1 MAAWLTIALSL
12 SLSSV
17 VIITY
22 TEAIALESRVG
33 LVPYPK
39 REHVSSD
46 VGLHAREIHRARYT
60 LSLIPTCA
68 RAANALPAPPPYRTP
83 RSISRLISAS
93 RWNRG
98 EISRGWSLGN
108 WKPSFSKI
116 SRVLKKLDGERERRC
131 KYYRLIKEAFNS
143 YDLVYKFINF
153 QRISRIFS
161 LQIDIKLCNYLIC
174 QLEKIFFELYTI
186 FWTLPNIRIY
196 ICREK
201 NRVYLVKSKLA
212 WTIISREWKTGCE
225 ISAKCGLLSKLNE
238 KREGRVWKLRHA
250 RARLL
255 IQKEEEEEAGAAD
268 KRRLPRSEP
277 LWPGY
282 KRENPGPVCLRA
294 GRGQAAARRNH
305 VLPRA
310 RSPESFYCP

>member
-1 MAAWLTIALSL
+1 MKQGRNIAR
-12 SLSSV
+12 V
-17 VIITY
+17 VSGKLE
-22 TEAIALESRVG
+22 TELFENFPRFEEIKWR
-33 LVPYPK
+33 K
-39 REHVSSD
+39 RGD
-46 VGLHAREIHRARYT
+46 
-60 LSLIPTCA
+60 
-68 RAANALPAPPPYRTP
+68 
-83 RSISRLISAS
+83 AS
-93 RWNRG
+93 F
-98 EISRGWSLGN
+98 IDL
-108 WKPSFSKI
+108 
-116 SRVLKKLDGERERRC
+116 LKKLSTVTI
-131 KYYRLIKEAFNS
+131 L
-143 YDLVYKFINF
+143 FINLL
-153 QRISRIFS
+153 ISVIRKISKIFS
-161 LQIDIKLCNYLIC
+161 LQIYIKLCNYLIC

-212 WTIISREWKTGCE
+212 WTIISREWKTGRE

-238 KREGRVWKLRHA
+238 KREGRVRKLRHA

-294 GRGQAAARRNH
+294 GRGQAAARGNH